1 MFAAYISGVR
11 FWDKDNKVLLKCGGT
26 SKYYQTE
33 IILEEGE
40 RIIGVE
46 NVYVTPSDQYAN
58 FRSLNFVI
66 DKD

>member
-1 MFAAYISGVR
+1 MLGF
-11 FWDKDNKVLLKCGGT
+11 GT
-26 SKYYQTE
+26 KIIKFCLNVEESKYYQTE

-66 DKD
+66 EKD